1 MNLNPTQARM
11 VACSLEIDGR
21 PDIAA
26 SAVVSGHITEFRYR
40 KGVADS
46 PKARRRE
53 ELQTAITA
61 AINTHGLPAL
71 IAQLRT
77 EQEIVNV

>member
-21 PDIAA
+21 PDVAA
-26 SAVVSGHITEFRYR
+26 SAVVSGHITEFRYK

-46 PKARRRE
+46 PKARRLE
-53 ELQTAITA
+53 ELQTAITT
-61 AINTHGLPAL
+61 AINTHGTPAV

-77 EQEIVNV
+77 SAEAA